1 MYLRIHLLS
10 GNTLKTFSLNEDKM
24 ITKNLQETL
33 KLYNQEHL
41 LKYQS
46 TLSESE
52 LAALCNQIQ
61 DVDWSFL
68 DSLNKNKTLDN
79 SIIEPIGALSMDDI
93 ASKQALY
100 KTSGLN
106 AIKEGKLCLL
116 LLAGG
121 QGTRLGHDKPKGC
134 FNMGITKEMSIFSLL
149 MEHTLKVVKEADAWI
164 HMYIMTSDINYND
177 TTSFFKENDY
187 FGYNPD
193 YIHFFVQEL
202 NPATDFNGKVLM
214 NSPYSLALSPN
225 GNGGWF
231 SSMNKAGLLKEIFN
245 SSIEWINVF
254 AVDNVL
260 QGIAD
265 PVFLGATI
273 ESGKMC
279 GAKVVRKAFPEEK
292 VGAICK
298 ENGKPHIIE
307 YYELSQEMTYQKND
321 DGSLAYGFG
330 VILNYLFPISR
341 LKETLDNK
349 MPLHVVKKTVPYIN
363 DDGQYIEP
371 TEPNGLKFE
380 TLALDLIHEM
390 DDCLVFE
397 VDREK
402 EFAPVKNKSGVDSID
417 TARELLKKNGYEL

>member
-1 MYLRIHLLS
+1 MNTDKLLDK
-10 GNTLKTFSLNEDKM
+10 LKF
-24 ITKNLQETL
+24 
-33 KLYNQEHL
+33 YNQEHVL
-41 LKYQS
+41 RYVNSLTVTETETLYQQ
-46 TLSESE
+46 LE
-52 LAALCNQIQ
+52 N
-61 DVDWSFL
+61 VDWNFLESLDKRKDSDTSF
-68 DSLNKNKTLDN
+68 
-79 SIIEPIGALSMDDI
+79 IEPINALSIEDI
-93 ASKQALY
+93 ERSKSEY
-100 KTSGLN
+100 KLTGLN

-121 QGTRLGHDKPKGC
+121 QGTRLGHDRPKGC

-149 MEHTLKVVKEADAWI
+149 MENTLEIVKEADTWI
-164 HMYIMTSDINYND
+164 HMYIMTSDINYDD
-177 TTSFFKENDY
+177 TTSFFKEHNY
-187 FGYNPD
+187 FGYNPE

-202 NPATDFNGKVLM
+202 NPATDFNGKILM
-214 NSPYSLALSPN
+214 NSPCSLALSPN

-231 SSMNKAGLLKEIFN
+231 SSMNKAGLLEKIFD
-245 SSIEWINVF
+245 STIDWINVF

-273 ESGKMC
+273 KSGKMC
-279 GAKVVRKAFPEEK
+279 GSKVVRKAFPEER

-298 ENGKPHIIE
+298 KNGKPHIIE
-307 YYELSQEMTYQKND
+307 YYELSDEMMHQTNP

-330 VILNYLFPISR
+330 VTLNYLFPISR

-349 MPLHVVKKTVPYIN
+349 MPLHVVKKAVPYMDEN
-363 DDGQYIEP
+363 KNYIQP
-371 TEPNGLKFE
+371 KEPNGYKFE

-402 EFAPVKNKSGVDSID
+402 EFAPVKNKEGVDSID

>member
-1 MYLRIHLLS
+1 MNTNKLLEKLRH
-10 GNTLKTFSLNEDKM
+10 
-24 ITKNLQETL
+24 
-33 KLYNQEHL
+33 YNQEHL
-41 LKYQS
+41 LQHIDSLTENEALNLYQ
-46 TLSESE
+46 
-52 LAALCNQIQ
+52 QI
-61 DVDWSFL
+61 DNVDWSFL
-68 DSLNKNKTLDN
+68 QSLDKHKCSNT
-79 SIIEPIGALSMDDI
+79 SVIEPINALSIDEIKLSEDV
-93 ASKQALY
+93 Y
-100 KTSGLN
+100 KHSGLN

-134 FNMGITKEMSIFSLL
+134 FNMGLTKEMSIFSLL
-149 MEHTLKVVKEADAWI
+149 MENTLKVVKEADTWI
-164 HMYIMTSDINYND
+164 PMYIMTSDINYDD
-177 TTSFFKENDY
+177 TTSFFKEHDY
-187 FGYNPD
+187 FGYNPE

-214 NSPYSLALSPN
+214 ESPCSLALSPN

-231 SSMNKAGLLKEIFN
+231 SSMNKAGLLKEIFD
-245 SSIEWINVF
+245 SSLEWINVF

-265 PVFLGATI
+265 PIFLGATI

-279 GAKVVRKAFPEEK
+279 GSKVVRKAFPEER

-307 YYELSQEMTYQKND
+307 YYELSDEMMHQTTA

-330 VILNYLFPISR
+330 VTLNYLFPISR

-349 MPLHVVKKTVPYIN
+349 MPLHVVKKAVPYIDEN
-363 DDGQYIEP
+363 KNFIQP
-371 TEPNGLKFE
+371 KEPNGFKFE

-402 EFAPVKNKSGVDSID
+402 EFAPVKNKEGVDSID
-417 TARELLKKNGYEL
+417 TARALLKKNGYEL

>member
-1 MYLRIHLLS
+1 M
-10 GNTLKTFSLNEDKM
+10 NTKKILD
-24 ITKNLQETL
+24 TL
-33 KLYNQEHL
+33 KLYKQEHL
-41 LKYQS
+41 LQYE
-46 TLSESE
+46 ESLTE
-52 LAALCNQIQ
+52 AEIKNLCTQINN
-61 DVDWSFL
+61 VDWNFL
-68 DSLNKNKTLDN
+68 DSLNKPKGANK
-79 SIIEPIGALSMDDI
+79 SIIQPIDALSIKDI
-93 ASKQALY
+93 RRFEDTYRS
-100 KTSGLN
+100 TGLN

-149 MEHTLKVVKEADAWI
+149 MENTLKVVKEADTWI
-164 HMYIMTSDINYND
+164 HLYIMTSDINYDD
-177 TTSFFKENDY
+177 TTSFFEEHNY
-187 FGYNPD
+187 FGYNPE

-202 NPATDFNGKVLM
+202 NPSTDLNGKVLM
-214 NSPYSLALSPN
+214 VSPCSLSLSPN

-231 SSMNKAGLLKEIFN
+231 SSMNKAGLLTEIFN
-245 SSIEWINVF
+245 SPIEWINVY

-265 PVFLGATI
+265 PLFLGATI

-279 GAKVVRKAFPEEK
+279 GSKVVRKAFPEEK

-307 YYELSQEMTYQKND
+307 YYELSADMRYQKNE

-330 VILNYLFPISR
+330 VTLNYLFPISR
-341 LKETLDNK
+341 LKETLDYK
-349 MPLHVVKKTVPYIN
+349 MPLHVVKKVVPYIDEN
-363 DDGQYIEP
+363 KNLINP
-371 TEPNGLKFE
+371 SEPNGFKFE

-397 VDREK
+397 VEREK

>member
-1 MYLRIHLLS
+1 MNYSIINKTIEKYQQAHLLQFMD
-10 GNTLKTFSLNEDKM
+10 N
-24 ITKNLQETL
+24 
-33 KLYNQEHL
+33 
-41 LKYQS
+41 
-46 TLSESE
+46 LSEE
-52 LAALCNQIQ
+52 EKDNLYKQLEA
-61 DVDWSFL
+61 VDWSFL
-68 DSLNKNKTLDN
+68 DSLRKHTTSNA
-79 SIIEPIGALSMDDI
+79 SVIQPIDALSIDHI
-93 ASKQALY
+93 KNQETNYRAI
-100 KTSGLN
+100 GLD
-106 AIKEGKLCLL
+106 AIKAGKLCLL

-149 MEHTLKVVKEADAWI
+149 MSHTMKVVQEAGTWI
-164 HMYIMTSDINYND
+164 HMFIMTSDINYDD
-177 TTSFFKENDY
+177 TTEFFRTNNY
-187 FGYNPD
+187 FGYNPE

-202 NPATDFNGKVLM
+202 NPATDFDGKVLM
-214 NSPYSLALSPN
+214 SSPSTLALSPN

-231 SSMNKAGLLKEIFN
+231 SSMNRAGLLKKIFD
-245 SSIEWINVF
+245 SQIEWINVF

-273 ESGKMC
+273 ASGKMC
-279 GAKVVRKAFPEEK
+279 GSKVVRKAFPGEK
-292 VGAICK
+292 VGAICT

-307 YYELSQEMTYQKND
+307 YYELSEDMMHQQNP

-330 VILNYLFPISR
+330 VTLNYLFPISR
-341 LKETLDNK
+341 LKETLDRK
-349 MPLHVVKKTVPYIN
+349 MPLHVVKKAVPYIN
-363 DDGQYIEP
+363 EDGELINP
-371 TEPNGLKFE
+371 TEPNAYKFE

-402 EFAPVKNKSGVDSID
+402 EFAPVKNKEGVDSID

>member
-1 MYLRIHLLS
+1 MNNTIINVFLEKYNQKHLLQY
-10 GNTLKTFSLNEDKM
+10 EDKLSNDERE
-24 ITKNLQETL
+24 I
-33 KLYNQEHL
+33 LYNQI
-41 LKYQS
+41 S
-46 TLSESE
+46 
-52 LAALCNQIQ
+52 NI
-61 DVDWSFL
+61 DWSFL
-68 DSLNKNKTLDN
+68 DSLSKKDSNEN
-79 SIIEPIGALSMDDI
+79 SIIEPIGALSISDI
-93 ASKQALY
+93 KDNQASY
-100 KTSGLN
+100 KATGIK
-106 AIKEGKLCLL
+106 AIQDGKLCLL

-134 FNMGITKEMSIFSLL
+134 FNMGLTKELSIFSLL
-149 MEHTLKVVKEADAWI
+149 MEHTLKVVKETGSWI
-164 HMYIMTSDINYND
+164 HMYIMTSDINYQD
-177 TTSFFKENDY
+177 TTSFFKEHDN

-193 YIHFFVQEL
+193 YLHFFVQEL
-202 NPATDFNGKVLM
+202 NPATDFNGKILM
-214 NSPYSLALSPN
+214 NSSHTLALSPN

-231 SSMNKAGLLKEIFN
+231 SSMNKAGLLDEIFN
-245 SSIEWINVF
+245 GPVEWINVF

-279 GAKVVRKAFPEEK
+279 GSKVVRKAFPEEK

-307 YYELSQEMTYQKND
+307 YYELSEDMRYQTTE
-321 DGSLAYGFG
+321 DGALAYGFG
-330 VILNYLFPISR
+330 VTLNYLFPISR
-341 LKETLDNK
+341 LKETLDSK
-349 MPLHVVKKTVPYIN
+349 MPLHVVKKAVPYIN
-363 DDGQYIEP
+363 DKLEYIEP

>member
-1 MYLRIHLLS
+1 MNNTIINDFLEKYNQKHLLQY
-10 GNTLKTFSLNEDKM
+10 EDKLSNDERE
-24 ITKNLQETL
+24 I
-33 KLYNQEHL
+33 LYNQI
-41 LKYQS
+41 S
-46 TLSESE
+46 
-52 LAALCNQIQ
+52 NI
-61 DVDWSFL
+61 DWSFL
-68 DSLNKNKTLDN
+68 DSLIKKESNEN
-79 SIIEPIGALSMDDI
+79 SIIEPIGALSISDI
-93 ASKQALY
+93 KDNQASY
-100 KTSGLN
+100 KATGIK
-106 AIKEGKLCLL
+106 AIQDGKLCLL

-134 FNMGITKEMSIFSLL
+134 FNMGITKELSIFSLL
-149 MEHTLKVVKEADAWI
+149 MEHTLKVVKETGSWI
-164 HMYIMTSDINYND
+164 HMYIMTSDINYQD
-177 TTSFFKENDY
+177 TTSFFKEHDN

-193 YIHFFVQEL
+193 YLHFFVQEL
-202 NPATDFNGKVLM
+202 NPATDFNGKILM
-214 NSPYSLALSPN
+214 NSSHTPALSPN

-231 SSMNKAGLLKEIFN
+231 SSMNKAGLLDEIFN
-245 SSIEWINVF
+245 GPIEWINVF

-279 GAKVVRKAFPEEK
+279 GSKVVRKAFPEEK

-307 YYELSQEMTYQKND
+307 YYELSEDMRYQTTE
-321 DGSLAYGFG
+321 DGALAYGFG
-330 VILNYLFPISR
+330 VTLNYLFPISR
-341 LKETLDNK
+341 LKETLDSK
-349 MPLHVVKKTVPYIN
+349 MPLHVVKKAVPYIN
-363 DDGQYIEP
+363 DKLEYIEP

>member
-1 MYLRIHLLS
+1 MN
-10 GNTLKTFSLNEDKM
+10 NTDIN
-24 ITKNLQETL
+24 ETL

-41 LKYQS
+41 LRFKDSLSQS
-46 TLSESE
+46 EKDILYS
-52 LAALCNQIQ
+52 QIS

-68 DSLNKNKTLDN
+68 ASLNKTKGSNT
-79 SIIEPIGALSMDDI
+79 SVIEPLDALSMDDI
-93 ASKQALY
+93 QSQKSSY
-100 KTSGLN
+100 ISTGIK

-134 FNMGITKEMSIFSLL
+134 FNMGLTREISIFSLL
-149 MEHTLKVVKEADAWI
+149 MEHTMKVVKETNTWI
-164 HMYIMTSDINYND
+164 HMYIMTSDINYED
-177 TTSFFKENDY
+177 TTSFFKEKGY
-187 FGYNPD
+187 FGYNPE

-202 NPATDFNGKVLM
+202 NPTTDFSGKVLM

-231 SSMNKAGLLKEIFN
+231 SSMNKAGLLKEIFD

-273 ESGKMC
+273 DSGKMC

-298 ENGKPHIIE
+298 ANGKPHIIE
-307 YYELSQEMTYQKND
+307 YYELSEEMTYQKND

-349 MPLHVVKKTVPYIN
+349 MPLHVVKKTVPYIDEN
-363 DDGQYIEP
+363 GEYIEP

>member
-1 MYLRIHLLS
+1 MKEKLLQHLKAL
-10 GNTLKTFSLNEDKM
+10 
-24 ITKNLQETL
+24 
-33 KLYNQEHL
+33 NQEHI
-41 LKYQS
+41 LKYYD
-46 TLSESE
+46 TLNNEQRQE
-52 LAALCNQIQ
+52 LYQQ
-61 DVDWSFL
+61 VMDVDWSFL
-68 DSLNKNKTLDN
+68 DSINKVKNNDT
-79 SIIEPIGALSMDDI
+79 SVIEPIGALSIDAINDNFDT
-93 ASKQALY
+93 Y
-100 KTSGLN
+100 KATGIK
-106 AIKEGKLCLL
+106 AIQDGKLCLL

-134 FNMGITKEMSIFSLL
+134 FNMGITREISIFSLL
-149 MEHTLKVVKEADAWI
+149 MSHTLKVVNEAQAWI
-164 HMYIMTSDINYND
+164 HMYIMTSDINYDD
-177 TTSFFKENDY
+177 TTSFFKDNNY
-187 FGYNPD
+187 FGYNPE

-202 NPATDFNGKVLM
+202 NPATDFDGKVLM
-214 NSPYSLALSPN
+214 NSPSSMALSPN

-231 SSMNKAGLLKEIFN
+231 SSMNRAGLLKEVFN

-279 GAKVVRKAFPEEK
+279 GSKVVRKAFPEEK
-292 VGAICK
+292 VGAICT

-307 YYELSQEMTYQKND
+307 YYELSEDMTYQKNE
-321 DGSLAYGFG
+321 DGSLSYGFG
-330 VILNYLFPISR
+330 VTLNYLFPISR

-349 MPLHVVKKTVPYIN
+349 MPLHVVKKAVPYIN
-363 DDGQYIEP
+363 EKVELINP

>member
-1 MYLRIHLLS
+1 MNNTNIQEILNNYGQTHLLQYEA
-10 GNTLKTFSLNEDKM
+10 TLNQKEKD
-24 ITKNLQETL
+24 I
-33 KLYNQEHL
+33 LY
-41 LKYQS
+41 S
-46 TLSESE
+46 
-52 LAALCNQIQ
+52 QIK
-61 DVDWSFL
+61 DIDWSFL
-68 DSLNKNKTLDN
+68 DSLKADKTSGN
-79 SIIEPIGALSMDDI
+79 SVIEPIEALSIDNI
-93 ASKQALY
+93 KAKEAAYRS
-100 KTSGLN
+100 TGLQ
-106 AIKEGKLCLL
+106 AIKDGKLCLL

-149 MEHTLKVVKEADAWI
+149 MEHTLKVVKESNTWI
-164 HMYIMTSDINYND
+164 HMYIMTSDINYDD
-177 TTSFFKENDY
+177 TTEFFKEHSY

-202 NPATDFNGKVLM
+202 NPATDFEGKILM

-265 PVFLGATI
+265 PLFLGATI
-273 ESGKMC
+273 DSGKMC
-279 GAKVVRKAFPEEK
+279 GSKVVRKAFPEEK

-307 YYELSQEMTYQKND
+307 YYELSEEMMHQTNP

-330 VILNYLFPISR
+330 VTLNYLFPISR

-349 MPLHVVKKTVPYIN
+349 MPLHVVKKAVPYIN
-363 DDGQYIEP
+363 EYKELIYP
-371 TEPNGLKFE
+371 MEPNGFKFE

>member
-1 MYLRIHLLS
+1 MNQDNIRQLLEKYGQTHLLQ
-10 GNTLKTFSLNEDKM
+10 FEDSICDSEKD
-24 ITKNLQETL
+24 I
-33 KLYNQEHL
+33 LYNQIA
-41 LKYQS
+41 S
-46 TLSESE
+46 
-52 LAALCNQIQ
+52 
-61 DVDWSFL
+61 VDWDFL
-68 DSLNKNKTLDN
+68 KSLNKNSTENLSVIEPLDALSIDDINEKKSVYN
-79 SIIEPIGALSMDDI
+79 SIGT
-93 ASKQALY
+93 K
-100 KTSGLN
+100 
-106 AIKEGKLCLL
+106 AIQEGKLCLL

-121 QGTRLGHDKPKGC
+121 QGTRLGHDRPKGC
-134 FNMGITKEMSIFSLL
+134 FNMGITKEMTIFSLL
-149 MEHTLKVVKEADAWI
+149 MNHTLKIVQETNTWI

-177 TTSFFKENDY
+177 TTQFFEENNY

-202 NPATDFNGKVLM
+202 NPATDFNGKILM
-214 NSPYSLALSPN
+214 NSPHTLALSPN

-231 SSMNKAGLLKEIFN
+231 SSMNRAGLLQEIFDN
-245 SSIEWINVF
+245 PIEWINVF

-273 ESGKMC
+273 DSGKMC

-307 YYELSQEMTYQKND
+307 YYELSEEMTYQKND
-321 DGSLAYGFG
+321 DGTLAYGFG

-341 LKETLDNK
+341 LKETLNNK

-363 DDGQYIEP
+363 NNKELVEP